1 MTITYTVVT
10 TKPAGAKFFN
20 QVSEENKNNAAAL
33 AAWNATMPGFIS
45 QEMVDTSDDV
55 RTYTIIWDTIENYV
69 SWGTQRRNIPVFSE
83 RIAYNKA
90 SGITSDYTE
99 NIT

>member
-1 MTITYTVVT
+1 MPITYKVVT

-20 QVSEENKNNAAAL
+20 QVSDENKSNADAQ
-33 AAWNATMPGFIS
+33 AAWSATMPGFIS
-45 QEMVDTSDDV
+45 QEIVDTSDNV

-69 SWGTQRRNIPVFSE
+69 SWAAQRKNKPVFIE
-83 RIAYNKA
+83 RVAYNKIN
-90 SGITSDYTE
+90 GITSDYTE